1 MTGLYFEDF
10 TPGRVFRT
18 AGITLSEAQ
27 IIDFALIYD
36 PQPFHIDREAA
47 ERSIYGG
54 LIASGFQTIAIIF
67 RLFAQTGV
75 LAPANIGGSGLDEV
89 RWHLPVRPGDT
100 LRAEVEVLSRRSPS
114 SRPDR
119 GWVRVAYRGFNQH
132 DEIVL
137 SYVANQLVLKR
148 DPTAAA

>member
-1 MTGLYFEDF
+1 MTGPYFEDF
-10 TPGRVFRT
+10 APGRVFRT
-18 AGITLSEAQ
+18 AGATLSEAQ
-27 IIDFALIYD
+27 IIDFALMYD

-54 LIASGFQTIAIIF
+54 LIASGFQTIAIVF

-89 RWHLPVRPGDT
+89 RWYLPVRPGDT
-100 LRAEVEVLSRRSPS
+100 LRAEVEVMNRRASS

-119 GWVRVAYRGFNQH
+119 GWVRVTYRGFNQH
-132 DEIVL
+132 GELVL

-148 DPTAAA
+148 DPTVGV